1 MIQVIRG
8 YLFSIHAITLVN
20 KEHSTFV
27 YSYCNTNTKT
37 PPTYSVLL
45 YQQYLDVSHIKIVIC
60 FGGATKLF
68 APFRTSVKYLLGV
81 RIELT
86 YQNIIVKLIKK
97 KYK

>member
-8 YLFSIHAITLVN
+8 YWFSIHAITLIN
-20 KEHSTFV
+20 KGHGTFV

-37 PPTYSVLL
+37 PSTCSVLL

-86 YQNIIVKLIKK
+86 YQNIIKLIKK
-97 KYK
+97 YT